1 MPAER
6 YETKEKASLEIYG
19 KGGQLLANLKNVSV
33 TGACLEWTQEDF
45 ELSKGDLVR
54 MTVVLKAMNRKHNIN
69 AEVVWVEGKRSGL
82 NFIKY
87 DEVLDR
93 MFDKS
98 NF

>member
-1 MPAER
+1 MAAQR

-19 KGGQLLANLKNVSV
+19 KGGQLLAELRNLSI

-93 MFDKS
+93 MFDK
-98 NF
+98 NGF